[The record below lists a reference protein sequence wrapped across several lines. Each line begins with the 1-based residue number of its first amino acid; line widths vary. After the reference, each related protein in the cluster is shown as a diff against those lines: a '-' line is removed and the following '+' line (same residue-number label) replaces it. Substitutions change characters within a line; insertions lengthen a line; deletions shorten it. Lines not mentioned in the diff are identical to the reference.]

1 MIPRGTRL
9 DHDGR
14 VSRAIPR
21 GMRMVM
27 LDSVGIPSG
36 VHVKKPPNDLHEAPH
51 QQKESRKAAEFGV
64 NSLALPSP

>member
-36 VHVKKPPNDLHEAPH
+36 VHVKKPPMIFMRAH
-51 QQKESRKAAEFGV
+51 QPEESRKAAEFGV
-64 NSLALPSP
+64 NSLASPPP